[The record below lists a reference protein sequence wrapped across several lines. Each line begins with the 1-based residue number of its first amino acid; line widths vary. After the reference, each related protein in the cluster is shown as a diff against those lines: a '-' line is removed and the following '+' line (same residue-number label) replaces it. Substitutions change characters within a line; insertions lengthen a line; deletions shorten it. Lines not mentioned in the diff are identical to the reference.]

1 MAASTIENVVAGLK
15 DIIDKNGPS
24 YLTEESYE
32 VFRELMDSGT
42 TDRKTAAGILHPPAS
57 GIMSS
62 IDFPYDPEEI
72 SGSIRRECSINKR
85 MADRIALILTSLYS
99 GENRKAWKGKDRE
112 GLRQFLK
119 EEFTCLWKG
128 FAVRDAGNG
137 TVDCHYEAEIIL
149 IPTERISEDK
159 ALAQQ
164 LQKNPFMTKEAI
176 HDLFTKRLHEY
187 LDHEFEY
194 YCTCEDYYQPVVED
208 FGSNLEYDLPKW
220 CKENGFEYVSFEGD
234 GEDDGYEPKFR
245 NNWY

>member
-24 YLTEESYE
+24 YLTEEPYE
-32 VFRELMDSGT
+32 VFRELIDSGT
-42 TDRKTAAGILHPPAS
+42 TDRKTAAGILHLLAS

-62 IDFPYDPEEI
+62 IDFPYDP
-72 SGSIRRECSINKR
+72 
-85 MADRIALILTSLYS
+85 
-99 GENRKAWKGKDRE
+99 
-112 GLRQFLK
+112 
-119 EEFTCLWKG
+119 
-128 FAVRDAGNG
+128 
-137 TVDCHYEAEIIL
+137 
-149 IPTERISEDK
+149 ERISEDK

-187 LDHEFEY
+187 LDHKFEY